1 MSQVIKILS
10 NSAVCN
16 STPSTFGN
24 NKLVQVTNINTSAY
38 LVTQRDAANNI
49 IGSIVIQGGGTYAI
63 EKAATDTLESNTTT
77 NVVATVVAYRN

>member
-16 STPSTFGN
+16 STPSAFGN
-24 NKLVQVTNINTSAY
+24 NKLVQITNINTSAY

-63 EKAATDTLESNTTT
+63 EKAATDTLESNNGT